1 VDFEL
6 GQLVK
11 SLAGRDKDKH
21 YLVVGFAEDRVLL
34 SDGRCRPLNR
44 VKKKNSK
51 HLQPY
56 NCVVPGIKERIRQG
70 NLTDTILRNTLNS
83 LLSAENSGKECPHYL
98 RTSLLH
104 GG

>member
-11 SLAGRDKDKH
+11 SLAGRDKDQH
-21 YLVVGFAEDRVLL
+21 YLVVGFAENRVLL

-56 NCVVPGIKERIRQG
+56 GYVVPGIKERIRQG
-70 NLTDTILRNTLNS
+70 NLTDTIIRNTLNT
-83 LLSAENSGKECPHYL
+83 LLAAESNGNDTPHYL